1 MAHTEW
7 IKVVRSGLRKSLKRQ
22 SSKDDSRR
30 PTKPSPPPPAYKRGK
45 NSFESLTPSESSS
58 DVKTRSSSSRDRRIT
73 GAGFTSVMPKEK
85 FQPAFSK
92 ALKARCAFLKRRL
105 SSAEMKNLARSV
117 RRGWT
122 PPKKSLP
129 PKGRKP
135 GLGYIPSQKPKYSDV
150 LKSAKVPAPS
160 LALKKRVE
168 FIQGK
173 TLAPSLGAGVAKAS
187 ARSVAESRPSGV
199 EAKEAMAKQISAGAK
214 YVLSV
219 QEKSE
224 QSKRNTAKLRLLGD
238 IRRATTEQE
247 RLALLR
253 TFALQWGADV
263 LDSFTECVRVWNPA
277 QRHCDVRYRIDYDA
291 LGRVP
296 REEETVFVESD
307 KVGLECEEFNAG
319 QARFPIRIFSSV
331 AEGRA
336 HSDGTFSTKPRWSLG
351 VILTQ
356 EERSKTLRKSYTK

>member
-22 SSKDDSRR
+22 SSKDGSRR
-30 PTKPSPPPPAYKRGK
+30 PTKPSPPPPVYKQGQ
-45 NSFESLTPSESSS
+45 NSFEALSRQASPSG
-58 DVKTRSSSSRDRRIT
+58 VKTRSSSSSDRRIT
-73 GAGFTSVMPKEK
+73 GAGFTSVMPKDK

-92 ALKARCAFLKRRL
+92 ALKARVAFLKRRL
-105 SSAEMKNLARSV
+105 SSGEMKNLARSV

-135 GLGYIPSQKPKYSDV
+135 GLGYMPSQNPKYSDV
-150 LKSAKVPAPS
+150 LKSTKVPAPPS
-160 LALKKRVE
+160 PIRKGIE
-168 FIQGK
+168 FVKGK
-173 TLAPSLGAGVAKAS
+173 TLTPSLGAGVAKAS
-187 ARSVAESRPSGV
+187 ARSVAESRPLV
-199 EAKEAMAKQISAGAK
+199 EAKEAMAKQIHAGAK

-219 QEKSE
+219 QERSE

-238 IRRATTEQE
+238 IRRAPSEQE

-253 TFALQWGADV
+253 TFALQWGPDV
-263 LDSFTECVRVWNPA
+263 LDSFTECVRVWNPCE
-277 QRHCDVRYRIDYDA
+277 RRCDVRYRIDYDA

-296 REEETVFVESD
+296 REEETNFVECD
-307 KVGLECEEFNAG
+307 KVALECEEFNAG
-319 QARFPIRIFSSV
+319 QARFPIRIFSSI

-356 EERSKTLRKSYTK
+356 EERLKTLK